1 MIKVKFLKN
10 KGFTLIEVMAYIVI
24 TALLLVAVSATV
36 MSTMNARK
44 HLRASEAIQ
53 HNARFILNF
62 IANRVH
68 NVSVVDVVS
77 PAPEQIL
84 FYTSTSTRFSFT
96 EESGNLLYR
105 ININTG
111 GVWPLQASSTPLQV
125 NSGDALLSNFVLTAT
140 DDNHGNLN
148 RGILVNFT
156 LTTGNPANAFSYK
169 QEIFNTFISVR

>member
-1 MIKVKFLKN
+1 MKSILLKKT

-24 TALLLVAVSATV
+24 TALLLVMVSATV

-96 EESGNLLYR
+96 EEGANLLYR
-105 ININTG
+105 VAQDPG
-111 GVWPLQASSTPLQV
+111 GGFPPQASSTPLQV
-125 NSGDALLSNFVLTAT
+125 NSGDALVSNFSLTAS
-140 DDNHGNLN
+140 DDNHGNIN
-148 RGILVNFT
+148 RGILVYFT
-156 LTTGNPANAFSYK
+156 LTTGTSADPFAYK
-169 QEIFNTFISVR
+169 QQNFSSLITVR